1 MNTRNE
7 YRVKIARVLLMCF
20 ALQLCLPLV
29 SFAAVE
35 TSKLLPERK
44 IVTAAPMSTPATPAT
59 PATVSTASE
68 TDIEKK
74 DEKKT
79 EEAEKKTPKENEA
92 KEKEQEKAETKKD
105 EEKKAEEKETVK
117 YIKSSSDHDD
127 YDYGSSSG
135 SSYSPTPRYGDV
147 VQIVSSAPVE
157 TETVVNPPTVQGV
170 TETKA
175 QPKISGNNTETK
187 SQNVSKPK
195 ETKAPIEKEAK
206 DYTLTAKETSAESNV
221 NIINPK
227 RETTFDDIME
237 TFGETSAAE
246 EETDDYFSHVSKT
259 IIIAASAFLG
269 AVALTGL
276 GIYLNNRRN

>member
-1 MNTRNE
+1 MNTKNE
-7 YRVKIARVLLMCF
+7 YRVKIARVLLVSLT
-20 ALQLCLPLV
+20 LQLSLPLV
-29 SFAAVE
+29 SFAAAE
-35 TSKLLPERK
+35 APKLLPERK
-44 IVTAAPMSTPATPAT
+44 IVTAAPMATPATPAT

-79 EEAEKKTPKENEA
+79 EEAEKKTPKENETKAEA

-105 EEKKAEEKETVK
+105 EEKKAEEKEAVK

-157 TETVVNPPTVQGV
+157 TETVVNPPAVQEV

-206 DYTLTAKETSAESNV
+206 DYTLTAKETSAESKV

-246 EETDDYFSHVSKT
+246 EERV
-259 IIIAASAFLG
+259 
-269 AVALTGL
+269 
-276 GIYLNNRRN
+276 

>member
-1 MNTRNE
+1 MNTKNE
-7 YRVKIARVLLMCF
+7 YRVKIARVLLVSLT
-20 ALQLCLPLV
+20 LQLSLPLV
-29 SFAAVE
+29 SFAAAE
-35 TSKLLPERK
+35 APKLLPERK

-68 TDIEKK
+68 TDSEKT
-74 DEKKT
+74 DEKK
-79 EEAEKKTPKENEA
+79 AEGADKKTAKEDDA
-92 KEKEQEKAETKKD
+92 KEKGQEKAVVKK
-105 EEKKAEEKETVK
+105 EEEQKTEEKETVK
-117 YIKSSSDHDD
+117 YIKSSNEYDD

-147 VQIVSSAPVE
+147 VQIVSSVPVE
-157 TETVVNPPTVQGV
+157 TETVVNPPTVQEV

-187 SQNVSKPK
+187 SQNVSNPK

-206 DYTLTAKETSAESNV
+206 DYTLTAKETSAESKV

-276 GIYLNNRRN
+276 GIYLNNRR